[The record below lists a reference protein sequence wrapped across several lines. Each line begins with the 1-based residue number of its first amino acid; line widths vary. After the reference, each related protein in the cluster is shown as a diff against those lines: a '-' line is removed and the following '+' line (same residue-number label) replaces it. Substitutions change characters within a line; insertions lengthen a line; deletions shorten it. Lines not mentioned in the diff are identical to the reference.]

1 MTPLEQAFERF
12 YLRDRDPNSPITRD
26 ALVRGADGQ
35 YFHQHTRTYLA
46 YFEAG
51 FDHGMATSAEAI
63 IESAEP
69 EQAPEQ
75 PSPVAEPDEIFPFYP
90 SPPNDGHKC
99 DGEGPRTA
107 WGTTTCSKCG
117 FDWEL
122 PF

>member
-51 FDHGMATSAEAI
+51 FGHGMATATEAMLEAAQEDQPRI
-63 IESAEP
+63 DP
-69 EQAPEQ
+69 DKDKVAPLTTVELRKADPYCWDCNGAGDGKGGQ
-75 PSPVAEPDEIFPFYP
+75 CPTCWTHPF
-90 SPPNDGHKC
+90 
-99 DGEGPRTA
+99 
-107 WGTTTCSKCG
+107 
-117 FDWEL
+117 
-122 PF
+122 